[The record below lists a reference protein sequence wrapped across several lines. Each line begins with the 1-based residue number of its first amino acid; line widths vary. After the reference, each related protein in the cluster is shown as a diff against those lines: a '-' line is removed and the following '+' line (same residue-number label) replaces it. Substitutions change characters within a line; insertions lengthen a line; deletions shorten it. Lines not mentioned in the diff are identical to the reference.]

1 MNNLDIVID
10 RAIEVLG
17 NEEKA
22 KDWVEKM
29 SSTLG
34 DKPINLLETDEG
46 LSRVLFHL
54 GGIER
59 SGYTDL

>member
-1 MNNLDIVID
+1 MNNLETVID

-17 NEEKA
+17 NEDKA

-34 DKPINLLETDEG
+34 DKPMNLLDTDEG
-46 LSRVLFHL
+46 LARVLLHL
-54 GGIER
+54 SGIER
-59 SGYTDL
+59 GSFT